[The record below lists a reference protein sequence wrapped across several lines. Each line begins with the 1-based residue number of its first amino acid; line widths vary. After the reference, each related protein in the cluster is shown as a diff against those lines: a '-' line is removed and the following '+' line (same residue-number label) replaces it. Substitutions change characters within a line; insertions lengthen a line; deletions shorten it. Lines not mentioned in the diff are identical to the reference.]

1 LSCFSVRRLTPFE
14 AAVLIDKT
22 SPDIGWLNAGGLFN
36 AKAQRFYGA
45 KKTNSLRLCGFALKL
60 RAIRVTRG

>member
-1 LSCFSVRRLTPFE
+1 M
-14 AAVLIDKT
+14 LIDKT

-45 KKTNSLRLCGFALKL
+45 KKTSPLRLCSFALKL
-60 RAIRVTRG
+60 RVIRG